1 MKLKSF
7 KMNRMFFFIVL
18 GGLFLVFSIFMSATE
33 GFQAKGSW
41 DKSCKD
47 EVEDT
52 ANYLLSAN
60 CSKDG
65 IYAGRTQNTN
75 FNYKNCPQLK
85 VKNDNGTLKCSLN

>member
-7 KMNRMFFFIVL
+7 KMNRMFFFVVL
-18 GGLFLVFSIFMSATE
+18 GGLFLVFSIFMSTTE

-41 DKSCKD
+41 KNSCKD

-60 CSKDG
+60 CGKYG
-65 IYAGRTQNTN
+65 KHTGRIQNTN

-85 VKNDNGTLKCSLN
+85 VKSDNGTLKCSL

>member
-1 MKLKSF
+1 MS
-7 KMNRMFFFIVL
+7 FFIVL
-18 GGLFLVFSIFMSATE
+18 GGLFLVFSIFMSTTE

-52 ANYLLSAN
+52 ANYLLSAD
-60 CSKDG
+60 CVTGKQG
-65 IYAGRTQNTN
+65 GKKRKQNTN

-85 VKNDNGTLKCSLN
+85 VINDKGNLKCEYGG